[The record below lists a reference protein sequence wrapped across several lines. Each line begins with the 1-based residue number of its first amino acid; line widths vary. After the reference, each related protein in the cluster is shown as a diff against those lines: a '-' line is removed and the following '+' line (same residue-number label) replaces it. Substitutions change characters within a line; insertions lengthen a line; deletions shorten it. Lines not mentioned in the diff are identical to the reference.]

1 MIGGIVETVGAYEAK
16 THLPKLLDRVAKGE
30 RIMITRHGSPVAIMY
45 PADQEKQ
52 IDVASV
58 IRKMRSFRKA
68 NKLNGLHLKEMIEEG
83 RK

>member
-1 MIGGIVETVGAYEAK
+1 METVGAYEAK

-30 RIMITRHGSPVAIMY
+30 QIIITRHGSPVAILQ
-45 PADQEKQ
+45 PADRNKQ
-52 IDVASV
+52 VDVATV

-68 NKLNGLHLKEMIEEG
+68 HQLDGLSVKKMIEEG